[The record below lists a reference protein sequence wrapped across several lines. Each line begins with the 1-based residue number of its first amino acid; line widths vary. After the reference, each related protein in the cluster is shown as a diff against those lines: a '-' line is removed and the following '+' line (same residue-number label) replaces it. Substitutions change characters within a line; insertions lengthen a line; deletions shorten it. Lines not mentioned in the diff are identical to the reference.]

1 MESLGDQKNKV
12 YGGQCQFKLWSAL
25 FNVDVVQLNSYFLQ
39 SFYNEVIFLTWV
51 IQLRLTVYIFI
62 ISSII
67 YILIC
72 IGVNKGASWRHFQ
85 SAADSTDIPFIT
97 LELLL
102 EVYHVY
108 RWLLFF

>member
-1 MESLGDQKNKV
+1 MESLGDQKNEV

-72 IGVNKGASWRHFQ
+72 IGRERLIWKSVV
-85 SAADSTDIPFIT
+85 T
-97 LELLL
+97 LTSLLL
-102 EVYHVY
+102 LLQHEVS
-108 RWLLFF
+108 